1 MRSSRA
7 WIIAALIGVIA
18 VVGFMFLGKGG
29 SEGTEQVA
37 QQPAADLG
45 KVVVVKQD
53 IEPRTIITPEMVE
66 IQQVPAEYI
75 HPMAL
80 VKVEDALKMIT
91 LVPVNAGEQLLATK
105 IADPNTNYLSYK
117 LKEGHVAYT
126 VPVSDL
132 TGAAGMIRVGD
143 IVHVLGN
150 FAKDVAGKEQSK
162 FVLYDLKVLTIGQ
175 NMAVNGM
182 SETADSF
189 SSMTLEVTPDQA
201 QKLSWAQNHGSLT
214 FILKSV
220 LDKQDSEDLVAVEAK
235 TFFGDEEKYQ
245 DLEYLNTMK
254 EISELREAEKKL
266 MEYGKGDLQRVRED
280 LEYDRFYYDDLN
292 PTTNG
297 NGTTT
302 GTGSA
307 PANGQTSTEKPAEST
322 GK

>member
-7 WIIAALIGVIA
+7 WLIAGLVGMIA
-18 VVGFMFLGKGG
+18 VLGFMFFGKGG
-29 SEGTEQVA
+29 SEETDQVA
-37 QQPAADLG
+37 QQPKTELG
-45 KVVVVKQD
+45 GVVVVKQD
-53 IEPRTIITPEMVE
+53 IGPRTILTPEMLEV
-66 IQQVPAEYI
+66 QQVPAEYV

-150 FAKDVAGKEQSK
+150 FAKDVAGKDQSK
-162 FVLYDLKVLTIGQ
+162 FVLYDLNVLTIGQ
-175 NMAVNGM
+175 NMAVNG
-182 SETADSF
+182 TAESAESF
-189 SSMTLEVTPDQA
+189 SSMTLEVTPEQA

-220 LDKQDSEDLVAVEAK
+220 LDKSDEEELIAVEAK
-235 TFFGDEEKYQ
+235 TFFGDEDKYK
-245 DLEYLNTMK
+245 DLEYMTTIQ
-254 EISELREAEKKL
+254 EISELREAEQKL
-266 MEYGKGDLQRVRED
+266 LEYGKGDLQRIRKN

-292 PTTNG
+292 PNSEKSTTKE
-297 NGTTT
+297 
-302 GTGSA
+302 SK
-307 PANGQTSTEKPAEST
+307 TSTEK
-322 GK
+322 

>member
-7 WIIAALIGVIA
+7 WIVAALIGMIA
-18 VVGFMFLGKGG
+18 VLGFMFLGKGG
-29 SEGTEQVA
+29 QDETEQVA

-45 KVVVVKQD
+45 GVVVVKQD
-53 IEPRTIITPEMVE
+53 IGPRTILTPEMVE
-66 IQQVPAEYI
+66 VQQVPAEYV

-105 IADPNTNYLSYK
+105 VADPNTNYLSYK

-150 FAKDVAGKEQSK
+150 FAKDVAGKDQSK

-175 NMAVNGM
+175 NMAVNG
-182 SETADSF
+182 TAENAESF
-189 SSMTLEVTPDQA
+189 SSMTLEVTADQA

-220 LDKQDSEDLVAVEAK
+220 LDKSDEEELVAVEAR
-235 TFFGDEEKYQ
+235 TFFGDEDKYK
-245 DLEYLNTMK
+245 DLEYMNTLK
-254 EISELREAEKKL
+254 EISDLREAEQKL
-266 MEYGKGDLQRVRED
+266 LEYGKGDLQRIREN

-292 PTTNG
+292 PNSGAAKKGDTGAKAGATT
-297 NGTTT
+297 
-302 GTGSA
+302 
-307 PANGQTSTEKPAEST
+307 PEANTK
-322 GK
+322 K